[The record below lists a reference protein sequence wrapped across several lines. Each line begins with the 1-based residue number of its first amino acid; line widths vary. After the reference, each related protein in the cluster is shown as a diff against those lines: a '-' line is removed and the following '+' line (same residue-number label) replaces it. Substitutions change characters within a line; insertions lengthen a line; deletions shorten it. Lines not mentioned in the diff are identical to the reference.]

1 MRNALLFLTLAL
13 VSSTASAARG
23 VSHHG
28 GPILHCDPPQ
38 FFDES
43 PAKES
48 SAPSFQQFTVTAS
61 DNTDPATIQVWVNN
75 QPVEVKVSE
84 QRSGRYLVEGSLAAP
99 ITSGK
104 AWVRVTGDSK
114 DGCDELYVWNVYIR

>member
-1 MRNALLFLTLAL
+1 MRNASLFFLLAL
-13 VSSTASAARG
+13 VSSAASAVRG

-43 PAKES
+43 PVKES
-48 SAPSFQQFTVTAS
+48 SAPSFQQFNVTAS

-99 ITSGK
+99 ITTGK

-114 DGCDELYVWNVYIR
+114 DGCDELYVWNVYIQ